1 MTKVLIVGGGHAGAN
16 TAFALRKDGFDGE
29 IIIISDEGYLP
40 YHRPPLSK
48 DFLKQNLAIEKMSF
62 KSADFYEEQKISI
75 NLDTQINSIDL
86 TSNHAITEDAS
97 FNFDYLVFA
106 TGASPRLLPMENAD
120 SKNLF
125 YLRQITDVLS
135 MHKQI
140 TPHKEIVLIGGGY
153 IGLEVASAMIELG
166 LKVTILEAEER
177 ILQRVTSPEVSQFY
191 NDYHSKKGVRIIC
204 NAKVTNLNPENQMIN
219 SVSLESGESLAADI
233 VLVGIGAIPNTQLA
247 ASIGLECDNGIKTD
261 QYCRT
266 SIPNILAVG
275 DCTSSFNSLYNKEF
289 RLESVPNAL
298 AQSKVASSSILGN
311 ELFNNEM
318 PWFWSDQYDLKLQMA
333 GLSSGYDECHI
344 IGDTDSA
351 EFIACYGKEG
361 YLIALDSVN
370 QSRQFMLFKK
380 ALGNGFKLEMSLI
393 KDKNFQP
400 ESIFSGSN

>member
-1 MTKVLIVGGGHAGAN
+1 MSKVLIIGGGHAGAN
-16 TAFALRKDGFDGE
+16 TAFALRKDGFDGD
-29 IIIISDEGYLP
+29 ITIISDEGYLP

-48 DFLKQNLAIEKMSF
+48 DFLKQNIAIEKLSF
-62 KSADFYEEQKISI
+62 KSADFYAEQNIYI
-75 NLDTQINSIDL
+75 NLNTRIDAIDIE
-86 TSNHAITEDAS
+86 SNLAITKDTS

-125 YLRQITDVLS
+125 YLRKITDVLS
-135 MHKQI
+135 MQ
-140 TPHKEIVLIGGGY
+140 KEISSAKEIILIGGGY

-166 LKVTILEAEER
+166 LKVSILEAEER
-177 ILQRVTSPEVSQFY
+177 ILQRVTSPDVSKFY
-191 NDYHSKKGVRIIC
+191 SDFHSKKGVEIIC
-204 NAKVTNLNPENQMIN
+204 NARISSLNAESKIIN
-219 SVSLESGESLAADI
+219 AVSLESGKKIAADI

-247 ASIGLECDNGIKTD
+247 DSIGLECNNGINTD

-275 DCTSSFNSLYNKEF
+275 DCTSSFNTLFNKEL

-298 AQSKVASSSILGN
+298 AQSKVASSSIIGN

-333 GLSSGYDECHI
+333 GLSVGYDECHI
-344 IGDTDSA
+344 IGDIDSA
-351 EFIACYGKEG
+351 EFIACYGKDG
-361 YLIALDSVN
+361 HLIAVDSVN

-380 ALGNGFKLEMSLI
+380 ALGNGFQLEMNLI

>member
-1 MTKVLIVGGGHAGAN
+1 MTKVLIIGGGHAGAN

-29 IIIISDEGYLP
+29 ITIISDEKHLP

-48 DFLKQNLAIEKMSF
+48 DFLKQNIAIEKLGF

-75 NLDTQINSIDL
+75 NLNTKIDSIDL
-86 TSNHAITEDAS
+86 ESNLAIAKDVS
-97 FNFDYLVFA
+97 FDFDYLVFA
-106 TGASPRLLPMENAD
+106 TGATPRLLSMENAD

-125 YLRQITDVLS
+125 YLRQITDVVS
-135 MHKQI
+135 MQQQI
-140 TPHKEIVLIGGGY
+140 TPEKEIVLIGGGY

-177 ILQRVTSPEVSQFY
+177 ILQRVTSPEVSEFY
-191 NDYHSKKGVRIIC
+191 NDFHSKKGVRIIC
-204 NAKVTNLNPENQMIN
+204 NAKVTSLNAENQMIH

-233 VLVGIGAIPNTQLA
+233 VLVGIGAIPNSQLA
-247 ASIGLECDNGIKTD
+247 DSIGLECSNGIKTD

-266 SIPNILAVG
+266 SMPNILALG
-275 DCTSSFNSLYNKEF
+275 DCASSFNALFNYEF

-298 AQSKVASSSILGN
+298 AQSKVVSSSIVGN
-311 ELFNNEM
+311 ELFNNEL

-333 GLSSGYDECHI
+333 GLSSGYEECHI
-344 IGDTDSA
+344 IGDIDAA
-351 EFIACYGKEG
+351 EFIACYGKDG
-361 YLIALDSVN
+361 YLIAVDSVN
-370 QSRQFMLFKK
+370 KPKQFMLFKR
-380 ALGNGFKLEMSLI
+380 ALTNGFRLEMSLL

>member
-48 DFLKQNLAIEKMSF
+48 DFLKQNLAIENLGF

-75 NLDTQINSIDL
+75 NLNTQIDSIDL

-106 TGASPRLLPMENAD
+106 TGAAPRLLPMENAD

-204 NAKVTNLNPENQMIN
+204 NAKVTNLNAENQMIN

>member
-1 MTKVLIVGGGHAGAN
+1 MTKVLIIGGGHAGAN

-29 IIIISDEGYLP
+29 ITIISDEDYLP

-48 DFLKQNLAIEKMSF
+48 DFLKQNIAMEKLGF
-62 KSADFYEEQKISI
+62 KSADFYEEQKILI
-75 NLDTQINSIDL
+75 NLDTHIDSIDL
-86 TSNHAITEDAS
+86 ESNLAVTEDTS

-120 SKNLF
+120 AKNLF

-135 MHKQI
+135 MHQQI
-140 TPHKEIVLIGGGY
+140 SADKEMILIGGGY

-177 ILQRVTSPEVSQFY
+177 ILQRVTSPEVSKFY
-191 NDYHSKKGVRIIC
+191 NDFHSKKGVKIIC
-204 NAKVTNLNPENQMIN
+204 NAKVTNLNAEKQMIN

-247 ASIGLECDNGIKTD
+247 DSIGLECSNGIKTD

-266 SIPNILAVG
+266 SIPNILALG
-275 DCTSSFNSLYNKEF
+275 DCAFSLNTLFNYEF

-298 AQSKVASSSILGN
+298 AQSKVVSSSIVGN

-344 IGDTDSA
+344 IGDIDAA
-351 EFIACYGKEG
+351 EFIACYGKDG
-361 YLIALDSVN
+361 YLIAVDSVN
-370 QSRQFMLFKK
+370 KSKQFMLFKR
-380 ALGNGFKLEMSLI
+380 ALANGFRLEMSLL
-393 KDKNFQP
+393 KDENFQP

>member
-1 MTKVLIVGGGHAGAN
+1 MTKVLIIGGGHAGAN

-29 IIIISDEGYLP
+29 ITIISNEGYLP

-48 DFLKQNLAIEKMSF
+48 DFLKQNIAIEKLGF
-62 KSADFYEEQKISI
+62 KSTDFYEEQKISV
-75 NLDTQINSIDL
+75 NLDTHIDSINL
-86 TSNHAITEDAS
+86 ESNLAITKDSS

-125 YLRQITDVLS
+125 YLRQIADVLS
-135 MHKQI
+135 MHQQI
-140 TPHKEIVLIGGGY
+140 SADKEMILIGGGY

-177 ILQRVTSPEVSQFY
+177 ILQRVTSPEVSKFY
-191 NDYHSKKGVRIIC
+191 NDFHSKKGVRIIC
-204 NAKVTNLNPENQMIN
+204 NAKVTNLNAEKQMIK
-219 SVSLESGESLAADI
+219 SVSLDSGESLAADI

-247 ASIGLECDNGIKTD
+247 DSIGLECSNGIKTD

-266 SIPNILAVG
+266 SIPNILALG
-275 DCTSSFNSLYNKEF
+275 DCASSFNTLFNYEL

-298 AQSKVASSSILGN
+298 AQSKVVSSSIVGN

-344 IGDTDSA
+344 IGDIDAA
-351 EFIACYGKEG
+351 EFIACYGKDG
-361 YLIALDSVN
+361 YLIAVDSVN
-370 QSRQFMLFKK
+370 KSKQFMLFKR
-380 ALGNGFKLEMSLI
+380 ALTNGFRLEMNLL
-393 KDKNFQP
+393 KDQNFQP

>member
-29 IIIISDEGYLP
+29 IIIISDEDYLP

-48 DFLKQNLAIEKMSF
+48 DFLKQNLGIEKLGF

-75 NLDTQINSIDL
+75 NLNTQIDSIDL
-86 TSNHAITEDAS
+86 ASNLAITEDAS

-106 TGASPRLLPMENAD
+106 TGAAPRLLPMENAD

-135 MHKQI
+135 IHQQI
-140 TPHKEIVLIGGGY
+140 NPHKEIVLIGGGY

-191 NDYHSKKGVRIIC
+191 NDFHSKKGVRIIC
-204 NAKVTNLNPENQMIN
+204 NAKITNLNAENQMIH

-247 ASIGLECDNGIKTD
+247 VSIGLECENGIKTD

-333 GLSSGYDECHI
+333 GLSSDYDECHI

-361 YLIALDSVN
+361 YLIAVDSVN

>member
-1 MTKVLIVGGGHAGAN
+1 MSKVLVVGGGHAGAN
-16 TAFALRKDGFDGE
+16 TAFALRKDGFEGE
-29 IIIISDEGYLP
+29 ITIISDESYLP

-48 DFLKQNLAIEKMSF
+48 DFLKQNIAIEKLSF
-62 KSADFYEEQKISI
+62 KSADFYKEQKINI
-75 NLDTQINSIDL
+75 NLNTRIDAIDL
-86 TSNHAITEDAS
+86 ESNLVKTKDAS
-97 FNFDYLVFA
+97 FEFNYLVFA
-106 TGASPRLLPMENAD
+106 TGASPRLLQMENAD

-125 YLRQITDVLS
+125 YLRQISDVLS
-135 MHKQI
+135 LHKQI
-140 TPHKEIVLIGGGY
+140 TAAKEIILIGGGY

-177 ILQRVTSPEVSQFY
+177 ILKRVTSPEVSKFY
-191 NDYHSKKGVRIIC
+191 NDFHSNKGVEVIC
-204 NAKVTNLNPENQMIN
+204 NAKVNNLNAENQMIH

-247 ASIGLECDNGIKTD
+247 DSMGIECSNGIRTD

-275 DCTSSFNSLYNKEF
+275 DCASSFNALFNQEF

-298 AQSKVASSSILGN
+298 AQSKVASSSIIGN
-311 ELFNNEM
+311 ELFNNEL

-344 IGDTDSA
+344 IGDINSA
-351 EFIACYGKEG
+351 EFIACYGKDG
-361 YLIALDSVN
+361 HLIAVDSVN
-370 QSRQFMLFKK
+370 QSKQFMLFKK
-380 ALGNGFKLEMSLI
+380 ALGNGFQLEMNLI

>member
-1 MTKVLIVGGGHAGAN
+1 MSKVLVIGGGHAGAN
-16 TAFALRKDGFDGE
+16 TAFALRKDGFEGE
-29 IIIISDEGYLP
+29 ITIISDESYLP

-48 DFLKQNLAIEKMSF
+48 DFLKQNIAIEKLSF
-62 KSADFYEEQKISI
+62 KSADFYKEQKINI
-75 NLDTQINSIDL
+75 NLNTRIDAIDL
-86 TSNHAITEDAS
+86 ESNLVKTKDAS
-97 FNFDYLVFA
+97 FEFNYLVFA
-106 TGASPRLLPMENAD
+106 TGASPRILQMENAD

-125 YLRQITDVLS
+125 YLRQISDVLS
-135 MHKQI
+135 LHKQI
-140 TPHKEIVLIGGGY
+140 TAAKEIILIGGGY

-177 ILQRVTSPEVSQFY
+177 ILKRVTSPEVSKFY
-191 NDYHSKKGVRIIC
+191 NDFHSNKGVEVIC
-204 NAKVTNLNPENQMIN
+204 NAKVNNLNAEYQMIN

-247 ASIGLECDNGIKTD
+247 DSMGIECSNGIRTD

-275 DCTSSFNSLYNKEF
+275 DCASSFNALFNQEF

-298 AQSKVASSSILGN
+298 AQSKVASSSIIGN
-311 ELFNNEM
+311 ELFNNEL

-344 IGDTDSA
+344 IGDINSA
-351 EFIACYGKEG
+351 EFIACYGKDG
-361 YLIALDSVN
+361 HLIAVDSVN
-370 QSRQFMLFKK
+370 QSKQFMLFKK
-380 ALGNGFKLEMSLI
+380 ALGNGFQLEMNLI

>member
-1 MTKVLIVGGGHAGAN
+1 MTKVLIIGGGHAGAN

-29 IIIISDEGYLP
+29 ITIISDEDYLP

-48 DFLKQNLAIEKMSF
+48 DFLKQNIAIEKLGF
-62 KSADFYEEQKISI
+62 KSADFYEEQNILI
-75 NLDTQINSIDL
+75 NLDTHIDSIDL
-86 TSNHAITEDAS
+86 ESNLAVTKDTS

-125 YLRQITDVLS
+125 YLRQIADVLS
-135 MHKQI
+135 MHQQI
-140 TPHKEIVLIGGGY
+140 SADKEMILIGGGY

-177 ILQRVTSPEVSQFY
+177 ILQRVTSPEVSKFY
-191 NDYHSKKGVRIIC
+191 NDFHSKKGVRIIC
-204 NAKVTNLNPENQMIN
+204 NAKVTNLNAENQMIN

-247 ASIGLECDNGIKTD
+247 DSIGLECSNGIKTD

-266 SIPNILAVG
+266 SIPNILALG
-275 DCTSSFNSLYNKEF
+275 DCASSFNTLFNYEL

-298 AQSKVASSSILGN
+298 AQSKVVSSSIVGN

-344 IGDTDSA
+344 IGDIDAA
-351 EFIACYGKEG
+351 EFIACYGKDG
-361 YLIALDSVN
+361 YLIAVDSVN
-370 QSRQFMLFKK
+370 QSKQFMLFKR
-380 ALGNGFKLEMSLI
+380 ALTNGFRLEMNLL
-393 KDKNFQP
+393 KDQNFQP

>member
-1 MTKVLIVGGGHAGAN
+1 MSKVLVVGGGHAGAN
-16 TAFALRKDGFDGE
+16 TAFALRKDGFEGE
-29 IIIISDEGYLP
+29 ITIISDESYLP

-48 DFLKQNLAIEKMSF
+48 DFLKQNIAIEKLSF
-62 KSADFYEEQKISI
+62 KSADFYKEQKINI
-75 NLDTQINSIDL
+75 NLNTRIDAIDL
-86 TSNHAITEDAS
+86 ESNLVKTKDAS
-97 FNFDYLVFA
+97 FEFNYLVFA
-106 TGASPRLLPMENAD
+106 TGASPRILQMENAD

-125 YLRQITDVLS
+125 YLRQISDVLS
-135 MHKQI
+135 LHKQI
-140 TPHKEIVLIGGGY
+140 TAAKEIILIGGGY

-177 ILQRVTSPEVSQFY
+177 ILKRVTSPEVSKFY
-191 NDYHSKKGVRIIC
+191 NDFHSNKGVEVIC
-204 NAKVTNLNPENQMIN
+204 NAKVNNLNAENQMIH

-247 ASIGLECDNGIKTD
+247 DSMGIECSNGIRTD

-275 DCTSSFNSLYNKEF
+275 DCASSFNALFNQEF

-298 AQSKVASSSILGN
+298 AQSKVASSSIIGN
-311 ELFNNEM
+311 ELFNNEL

-344 IGDTDSA
+344 IGDINSA
-351 EFIACYGKEG
+351 EFIACYGKDG
-361 YLIALDSVN
+361 HLVAVDSVN
-370 QSRQFMLFKK
+370 QSKQFMLFKK
-380 ALGNGFKLEMSLI
+380 ALGNGFQLEMNLI

>member
-1 MTKVLIVGGGHAGAN
+1 MSKVLVVGGGHAGAN
-16 TAFALRKDGFDGE
+16 TAFALRKDGFEGE
-29 IIIISDEGYLP
+29 ITIISDESYLP

-48 DFLKQNLAIEKMSF
+48 DFLKQNIAIEKLSF
-62 KSADFYEEQKISI
+62 KSADFYKEQKINI
-75 NLDTQINSIDL
+75 NLNTRIDAIDL
-86 TSNHAITEDAS
+86 ESNLVKTKDAS
-97 FNFDYLVFA
+97 FEFNYLVFA
-106 TGASPRLLPMENAD
+106 TGASPRILQMENAD

-125 YLRQITDVLS
+125 YLRQISDVLS
-135 MHKQI
+135 LHKQI
-140 TPHKEIVLIGGGY
+140 TAAKEIILIGGGY

-177 ILQRVTSPEVSQFY
+177 ILKRVTSPEVSKFY
-191 NDYHSKKGVRIIC
+191 NDFHSNKGVEVIC
-204 NAKVTNLNPENQMIN
+204 NAKVNNLNAENQMIH

-247 ASIGLECDNGIKTD
+247 DSMGIECSNGIRTD

-275 DCTSSFNSLYNKEF
+275 DCASSFNALFNQEF

-298 AQSKVASSSILGN
+298 AQSKVASSSIIGN
-311 ELFNNEM
+311 ELFNNEL

-344 IGDTDSA
+344 IGDINSA
-351 EFIACYGKEG
+351 EFIACYGKDG
-361 YLIALDSVN
+361 QLIAVDSVN
-370 QSRQFMLFKK
+370 QSKQFMLFKK
-380 ALGNGFKLEMSLI
+380 ALGNGFQLEMSLI

>member
-29 IIIISDEGYLP
+29 ITIISDEGYLP

-75 NLDTQINSIDL
+75 NLDTQIDSIDL

-191 NDYHSKKGVRIIC
+191 NDYHSRKGVRIIC
-204 NAKVTNLNPENQMIN
+204 NAKVTNLNAENQMIN
-219 SVSLESGESLAADI
+219 SLSLESGESLAADI

-351 EFIACYGKEG
+351 EFIACYGKDG

>member
-1 MTKVLIVGGGHAGAN
+1 
-16 TAFALRKDGFDGE
+16 
-29 IIIISDEGYLP
+29 
-40 YHRPPLSK
+40 
-48 DFLKQNLAIEKMSF
+48 
-62 KSADFYEEQKISI
+62 
-75 NLDTQINSIDL
+75 
-86 TSNHAITEDAS
+86 
-97 FNFDYLVFA
+97 
-106 TGASPRLLPMENAD
+106 MENAD

-125 YLRQITDVLS
+125 YLRQISDVLS
-135 MHKQI
+135 LHKQI
-140 TPHKEIVLIGGGY
+140 TAAKEIILIGGGY

-177 ILQRVTSPEVSQFY
+177 ILKRVTSPEVSKFY
-191 NDYHSKKGVRIIC
+191 NDFHSNKGVEVIC
-204 NAKVTNLNPENQMIN
+204 NAKVNNLNAENQMIH

-247 ASIGLECDNGIKTD
+247 DSMGIECSNGIRTD

-275 DCTSSFNSLYNKEF
+275 DCASSFNALFNQEF

-298 AQSKVASSSILGN
+298 AQSKVASSSIIGN
-311 ELFNNEM
+311 ELFNNEL

-344 IGDTDSA
+344 IGDINSA
-351 EFIACYGKEG
+351 EFIACYGKDG
-361 YLIALDSVN
+361 HLIAVDSVN
-370 QSRQFMLFKK
+370 QSKQFMLFKK
-380 ALGNGFKLEMSLI
+380 ALGNGFQLEMSLI

>member
-1 MTKVLIVGGGHAGAN
+1 MSKVLVVGGGHAGAN
-16 TAFALRKDGFDGE
+16 TAFALRKDGFEGE
-29 IIIISDEGYLP
+29 ITIISDESYLP

-48 DFLKQNLAIEKMSF
+48 DFLKQNIAIEKLSF
-62 KSADFYEEQKISI
+62 KSADFYKEQKINI
-75 NLDTQINSIDL
+75 NLNTRIDAIDL
-86 TSNHAITEDAS
+86 ESNLVKTKDAS
-97 FNFDYLVFA
+97 FEFNYLVFA
-106 TGASPRLLPMENAD
+106 TGASPRILQMENAD

-125 YLRQITDVLS
+125 YLRQISDVLS
-135 MHKQI
+135 LHKQI
-140 TPHKEIVLIGGGY
+140 TVAKEIILIGGGY

-177 ILQRVTSPEVSQFY
+177 ILKRVTSPEVSKFY
-191 NDYHSKKGVRIIC
+191 NDFHSNKGVEVIC
-204 NAKVTNLNPENQMIN
+204 NAKVNNLNAENQMIH

-247 ASIGLECDNGIKTD
+247 DSMGIECSNGIRTD

-275 DCTSSFNSLYNKEF
+275 DCASSFNALFNQEF

-298 AQSKVASSSILGN
+298 AQSKVASSSIIGN
-311 ELFNNEM
+311 ELFNNEL

-344 IGDTDSA
+344 IGDINSA
-351 EFIACYGKEG
+351 EFIACYGKDG
-361 YLIALDSVN
+361 HLIAVDSVN
-370 QSRQFMLFKK
+370 QSKQFMLFKK
-380 ALGNGFKLEMSLI
+380 ALGNGFQLEMNLI

>member
-29 IIIISDEGYLP
+29 IAIISDEGYLP

-48 DFLKQNLAIEKMSF
+48 DFLKHNLAIEKMGF
-62 KSADFYEEQKISI
+62 KSDDFYEKQKISI
-75 NLDTQINSIDL
+75 NLNTQIDSIDL
-86 TSNHAITEDAS
+86 ASNLAITEDAS

-135 MHKQI
+135 MHQQI
-140 TPHKEIVLIGGGY
+140 TPNKEIVLIGGGY

-191 NDYHSKKGVRIIC
+191 NDFHSKKGVRIIC
-204 NAKVTNLNPENQMIN
+204 NAKVTNLNAENQMIN

-233 VLVGIGAIPNTQLA
+233 VLVGIGAVPNTQLA
-247 ASIGLECDNGIKTD
+247 DSIGLDCNNGIKVD

-266 SIPNILAVG
+266 SIPNILAIG
-275 DCTSSFNSLYNKEF
+275 DCASSFNALFNKEL

-311 ELFNNEM
+311 DLFNNEM

-344 IGDTDSA
+344 IGDTDSE
-351 EFIACYGKEG
+351 EFIACYGKDG
-361 YLIALDSVN
+361 HLIAVDSVN
-370 QSRQFMLFKK
+370 QPRQFMLFKK

>member
-48 DFLKQNLAIEKMSF
+48 DFLKQNLAVEKMSF

-106 TGASPRLLPMENAD
+106 TGAAPRLLPMENAD

-135 MHKQI
+135 MHQQI

-204 NAKVTNLNPENQMIN
+204 NAKVTNLNAENQMIN
-219 SVSLESGESLAADI
+219 SVSLESGETLAADI

>member
-75 NLDTQINSIDL
+75 NLDTQIDFIDL

-204 NAKVTNLNPENQMIN
+204 NAKVTNLNAENQMIN

>member
-1 MTKVLIVGGGHAGAN
+1 MTKVLIIGGGHAGAN

-29 IIIISDEGYLP
+29 ITIISDEDYLP

-48 DFLKQNLAIEKMSF
+48 DFLKQNIAIEKLGF
-62 KSADFYEEQKISI
+62 KSADFYEEQKILI
-75 NLDTQINSIDL
+75 NLDTHIDSIDL
-86 TSNHAITEDAS
+86 ESNLAVTKNTS
-97 FNFDYLVFA
+97 FNFAYLVFA

-120 SKNLF
+120 AKNLF

-135 MHKQI
+135 MHQQI
-140 TPHKEIVLIGGGY
+140 SADKEMILIGGGY

-177 ILQRVTSPEVSQFY
+177 ILQRVTSPEVSKFY
-191 NDYHSKKGVRIIC
+191 NDFHSKKGVKIIC
-204 NAKVTNLNPENQMIN
+204 NAKVTNLNAEKQMIN

-247 ASIGLECDNGIKTD
+247 DSIGLECSNGIKTD

-266 SIPNILAVG
+266 SIPNILALG
-275 DCTSSFNSLYNKEF
+275 DCAFSLNTLFNYEF

-298 AQSKVASSSILGN
+298 AQSKVVSSSIVGN

-344 IGDTDSA
+344 IGDIDAA
-351 EFIACYGKEG
+351 EFIACYGKDG
-361 YLIALDSVN
+361 YLIAVDSVN
-370 QSRQFMLFKK
+370 KSKQFMLFKR
-380 ALGNGFKLEMSLI
+380 ALANGFRLEMSLL
-393 KDKNFQP
+393 KDENFQP

>member
-1 MTKVLIVGGGHAGAN
+1 MTKVLIIGGGHAGAN

-29 IIIISDEGYLP
+29 ITIISNEGYLP

-48 DFLKQNLAIEKMSF
+48 DFLKQNIAIEKLGF
-62 KSADFYEEQKISI
+62 KSADFYEEQKISV
-75 NLDTQINSIDL
+75 NLDTHIDSINL
-86 TSNHAITEDAS
+86 ESNLAITKDAS

-106 TGASPRLLPMENAD
+106 TGASPRMLPMENAD

-125 YLRQITDVLS
+125 YLRQIADVLS
-135 MHKQI
+135 MHQQI
-140 TPHKEIVLIGGGY
+140 SADKEMILIGGGY

-177 ILQRVTSPEVSQFY
+177 ILQRVTSPEVSKFY
-191 NDYHSKKGVRIIC
+191 NDFHSKKGVRIIC
-204 NAKVTNLNPENQMIN
+204 NAKVTNLNAENQIIN

-247 ASIGLECDNGIKTD
+247 DSIGLECSNGIKTD

-275 DCTSSFNSLYNKEF
+275 DCTFSFNALFNKEL

-298 AQSKVASSSILGN
+298 AQSKVASSSIVGN

-333 GLSSGYDECHI
+333 GLSNGFDECHI
-344 IGDTDSA
+344 IGDIDSA
-351 EFIACYGKEG
+351 EFIACYGKNG
-361 YLIALDSVN
+361 NLIAVDSVN
-370 QSRQFMLFKK
+370 QSKQFMLFKK
-380 ALGNGFKLEMSLI
+380 ALGNGFQLEMSLI

>member
-1 MTKVLIVGGGHAGAN
+1 MSKVLIIGGGHAGAN
-16 TAFALRKDGFDGE
+16 TAFALRKDGFDGD
-29 IIIISDEGYLP
+29 ITIISDEGYLP

-48 DFLKQNLAIEKMSF
+48 DFLKQNIAIEKLSF
-62 KSADFYEEQKISI
+62 KSADFYAEQNIYI
-75 NLDTQINSIDL
+75 NLNTRIDAIDIE
-86 TSNHAITEDAS
+86 SNLAITKDAS

-125 YLRQITDVLS
+125 YLRKITDVLS
-135 MHKQI
+135 MQEEI
-140 TPHKEIVLIGGGY
+140 SSAKEIILIGGGY

-166 LKVTILEAEER
+166 LKVSILEAEER
-177 ILQRVTSPEVSQFY
+177 ILQRVTSPEVSKFY
-191 NDYHSKKGVRIIC
+191 DDFHTKKGVEIIC
-204 NAKVTNLNPENQMIN
+204 NARVRSLNAENKMIN
-219 SVSLESGESLAADI
+219 SVSLESGESISADI
-233 VLVGIGAIPNTQLA
+233 VLVGIGAIPNTHLA
-247 ASIGLECDNGIKTD
+247 DSIGLECNNGIKTD

-266 SIPNILAVG
+266 STPSILAVG
-275 DCTSSFNSLYNKEF
+275 DCASSFNTLFNMEF

-298 AQSKVASSSILGN
+298 AQSKIASSSIIGN

-344 IGDTDSA
+344 IGDIDSA
-351 EFIACYGKEG
+351 EFIACYGKDG
-361 YLIALDSVN
+361 YLIAVDSVN

-380 ALGNGFKLEMSLI
+380 ALGNGFQLEMSLI

>member
-48 DFLKQNLAIEKMSF
+48 DFLKQNLAVEKMSF

-204 NAKVTNLNPENQMIN
+204 NAKVTNLNAENQMIN
-219 SVSLESGESLAADI
+219 SVSLESGETLAADI

>member
-1 MTKVLIVGGGHAGAN
+1 MTKVLIIGGGHAGAN

-29 IIIISDEGYLP
+29 ITIISNEGYLP

-48 DFLKQNLAIEKMSF
+48 DFLKQNIAIEKLGF
-62 KSADFYEEQKISI
+62 KSADFYEEQKISV
-75 NLDTQINSIDL
+75 NLDTHIDSINL
-86 TSNHAITEDAS
+86 ESNLAITKDAS

-106 TGASPRLLPMENAD
+106 TGASPRMLPMENAD

-125 YLRQITDVLS
+125 YLRQIADVLS
-135 MHKQI
+135 MHQQI
-140 TPHKEIVLIGGGY
+140 SADKEMILIGGGY

-177 ILQRVTSPEVSQFY
+177 ILQRVTSPEVSKFY
-191 NDYHSKKGVRIIC
+191 NDFHSKKGVRIIC
-204 NAKVTNLNPENQMIN
+204 NAKVTNLNAENQIIN

-247 ASIGLECDNGIKTD
+247 DSIGLECSNGIKTD

-275 DCTSSFNSLYNKEF
+275 DCTFSFNALFNKEL

-298 AQSKVASSSILGN
+298 AQSKVASSSIVGN

-333 GLSSGYDECHI
+333 GLSNGYDECHI
-344 IGDTDSA
+344 IGDIDSA
-351 EFIACYGKEG
+351 EFIACYGKNG
-361 YLIALDSVN
+361 NLIAVDSVN
-370 QSRQFMLFKK
+370 QSKQFMLFKK
-380 ALGNGFKLEMSLI
+380 ALGNGFQLEMSLI

>member
-62 KSADFYEEQKISI
+62 KPADFYEEQKISI

-106 TGASPRLLPMENAD
+106 TGASPRLLPIENAD

-204 NAKVTNLNPENQMIN
+204 NAKVTNLNAENQMIH

-247 ASIGLECDNGIKTD
+247 VSIGLECENGIKTD

-370 QSRQFMLFKK
+370 QSKQFMLFKK

>member
-1 MTKVLIVGGGHAGAN
+1 MTKVLIIGGGHAGAN

-29 IIIISDEGYLP
+29 ITIISNEGYLP

-48 DFLKQNLAIEKMSF
+48 DFLKQNIAIEKLGF
-62 KSADFYEEQKISI
+62 KSTNFYEQQKISV
-75 NLDTQINSIDL
+75 NLDTHIDSINL
-86 TSNHAITEDAS
+86 RSNLAATKDAS

-125 YLRQITDVLS
+125 YLRQIADVLS
-135 MHKQI
+135 VHQQI
-140 TPHKEIVLIGGGY
+140 SAGKEMILIGGGY

-177 ILQRVTSPEVSQFY
+177 ILQRVTSPEVSKFY
-191 NDYHSKKGVRIIC
+191 NDFHSKKGVRIIC
-204 NAKVTNLNPENQMIN
+204 NAKVTNLNAENQMIN
-219 SVSLESGESLAADI
+219 SVSLDSGESLAADI
-233 VLVGIGAIPNTQLA
+233 VLAGIGAIPNTQLA
-247 ASIGLECDNGIKTD
+247 DSIGLECSNGIKTD

-266 SIPNILAVG
+266 SIPNILALG
-275 DCTSSFNSLYNKEF
+275 DCASSLNTLFNYEL
-289 RLESVPNAL
+289 RLESVPNTL
-298 AQSKVASSSILGN
+298 AQSKVVSSSIVGN

-344 IGDTDSA
+344 IGDIDAA
-351 EFIACYGKEG
+351 EFIACYGKDG
-361 YLIALDSVN
+361 YLIAVDSVN
-370 QSRQFMLFKK
+370 KSKQFMLFKR
-380 ALGNGFKLEMSLI
+380 ALTNGFRLEMNLL
-393 KDKNFQP
+393 KDQNFQP

>member
-1 MTKVLIVGGGHAGAN
+1 MSKVLVVGGGHAGAN
-16 TAFALRKDGFDGE
+16 TAFALRKDGFEGE
-29 IIIISDEGYLP
+29 ITIISDESYLP

-48 DFLKQNLAIEKMSF
+48 DFLKQNIAIEKLSF
-62 KSADFYEEQKISI
+62 KSADFYKEQKINI
-75 NLDTQINSIDL
+75 NLNTRIDAIDL
-86 TSNHAITEDAS
+86 ESNLVKTKDAS
-97 FNFDYLVFA
+97 FEFNYLVFA
-106 TGASPRLLPMENAD
+106 TGASPRILQMENAD

-125 YLRQITDVLS
+125 YLRQISDVLS
-135 MHKQI
+135 LHKQI
-140 TPHKEIVLIGGGY
+140 TAAKEIILIGGGY

-177 ILQRVTSPEVSQFY
+177 ILKRVTSPEVSKFY
-191 NDYHSKKGVRIIC
+191 NDFHSNKGVEVIC
-204 NAKVTNLNPENQMIN
+204 NAKVNNLNAENQMIH

-247 ASIGLECDNGIKTD
+247 DSTGIECSNGIRTD

-275 DCTSSFNSLYNKEF
+275 DCASSFNALFNQEF

-298 AQSKVASSSILGN
+298 AQSKVASSSIIGN
-311 ELFNNEM
+311 ELFNNEL

-344 IGDTDSA
+344 IGDINSA
-351 EFIACYGKEG
+351 EFIACYGKDG
-361 YLIALDSVN
+361 HLIAVDSVN
-370 QSRQFMLFKK
+370 QSKQFMLFKK
-380 ALGNGFKLEMSLI
+380 ALGNGFQLEMNLI